1 MLPTIMNDVSHTP
14 SSAVPPVQF
23 TWRSVI
29 TGMAFGSVLSLCN
42 LYVGLKIGWGIG
54 MSLIA
59 ALLAYGLWQ
68 ILAQTGRIRGLN
80 IYETNISQTAA
91 SAAASITGAGLVA
104 PIPAL
109 TIMTGQTMGWGTLVI
124 WTFTVCMVGVVV
136 SIGLRR
142 QLIDVENLPFPSG
155 FATGKT
161 LQELYS
167 HGRDAVRSLQVLG
180 GTALLAAGIKFAEEF
195 KLISKGIVPG
205 WFAAKPGGGLEKA
218 GLTGF
223 APANLGFSIEPT
235 LMMYGVGA
243 IVGPRVGLSVL
254 LGVVVSW
261 GILAPYVFEAGWAVP
276 GAADASW
283 FGGGLNW
290 LLWPGVAVMV
300 FSSLTSFAFSWRSI
314 VNTFRPSRV
323 SPENPPAGADQEVM
337 SRKWF
342 VASLVLVTAA
352 AVILQTVLFD
362 IGPFVATLGVLLTFM
377 LALVAARVSGEVNV
391 TPVTAMGKVTQL
403 VFAALAPAQPAANLM
418 AANVTGGAAG
428 LCADMM
434 HDLKTGKMI
443 GAAPRPQYI
452 AQVFGCVAG
461 ALVCC
466 AGYLILLPDPAK
478 QLFTEQW
485 PAPSVN
491 AWLSV
496 AELFMK
502 GFGALPKGALMAMTI
517 GACAGIVLAVLEKTL
532 PVKYREWVPSGPS
545 LGLAFLISPGISFA
559 LFLGSMAA
567 LGASKFFPGWSARF
581 LIIAASGI
589 IAGESLSGMLLALL
603 AIING

>member
-1 MLPTIMNDVSHTP
+1 MNQDNP
-14 SSAVPPVQF
+14 SSAEAVKPVEF

-29 TGMAFGSVLSLCN
+29 TGMLLGSILSLCN

-68 ILAQTGRIRGLN
+68 LLAQTGRIRGLN

-109 TIMTGQTMGWGTLVI
+109 TIMTGYQMDWGTMVI

-142 QLIDVENLPFPSG
+142 QLLEVENLPFPSG

-167 HGRDAVRSLQVLG
+167 HGQDAVQRLLLLG
-180 GTALLAAGIKFAEEF
+180 GMAVLAAAIKFAEEF
-195 KLISKGIVPG
+195 KVIAKVIIPG
-205 WFAAKPGGGLEKA
+205 FFAAKPGGALEKA
-218 GLTGF
+218 GLSGF
-223 APANLGFSIEPT
+223 APANFGFAIEPT

-243 IVGPRVGLSVL
+243 IVGPRVGFSVL
-254 LGVVVSW
+254 IGVVVAW
-261 GILAPYVFEAGWAVP
+261 GILAPQIFEAGWVAA

-283 FGGGLNW
+283 FGNGLQW
-290 LLWPGVAVMV
+290 LLWPGTAIMV

-314 VNTFRPSRV
+314 VNTFRPRKV
-323 SPENPPAGADQEVM
+323 SAELPPVEDDVI
-337 SRKWF
+337 SRKGYI
-342 VASLVLVTAA
+342 VAMVLVTAA
-352 AVILQTVLFD
+352 AVILQAVLFD

-403 VFAALAPAQPAANLM
+403 AFAALAPAQPAANLM
-418 AANVTGGAAG
+418 SANVTGGAAG

-452 AQVFGCVAG
+452 AQTLGCVAG
-461 ALVCC
+461 ALVGC

-485 PAPSVN
+485 PAPSVT

-502 GFGALPKGALMAMTI
+502 GFGALPQGALMAMSI
-517 GACAGIVLAVLEKTL
+517 GACVGIVLAVLEKTL
-532 PVKYREWVPSGPS
+532 PVKFRDWVPSGPS

-567 LGASKFFPGWSARF
+567 LGASKFIPSWSARF

-603 AIING
+603 AMFKG

>member
-1 MLPTIMNDVSHTP
+1 MKSTSLSP
-14 SSAVPPVQF
+14 VPAQF
-23 TWRSVI
+23 TFRSVF
-29 TGMAFGSVLSLCN
+29 TGMILGGVLSLCN

-59 ALLAYGLWQ
+59 ALLAYGFWQ
-68 ILAQTGRIRGLN
+68 ILAKTGRIRGLN

-109 TIMTGQTMGWGTLVI
+109 TIMTGYQMNWATLVI

-142 QLIDVENLPFPSG
+142 QLIEVEQLPFPSG

-167 HGRDAVRSLQVLG
+167 HGRDAVLSLQVLG
-180 GTALLAAGIKFAEEF
+180 GMALLAAAIKFAEEF
-195 KLISKGIVPG
+195 KVISKIAVPG
-205 WFAAKPGGGLEKA
+205 WFSARPGGALEKA
-218 GLTGF
+218 GITGF
-223 APANLGFSIEPT
+223 TPATFGFSIEPT

-254 LGVVVSW
+254 LGVFVSW
-261 GILAPYVFEAGWAVP
+261 GILAPQVFEAGWAEP

-283 FGGGLNW
+283 FGSGLQW
-290 LLWPGVAVMV
+290 LLWPGTAIMV

-314 VNTFRPSRV
+314 LNTFRPARKS
-323 SPENPPAGADQEVM
+323 ADSLPVDADTEVM
-337 SRKWF
+337 PRNWYI
-342 VASLVLVTAA
+342 ASLVIVTAA
-352 AVILQTVLFD
+352 AVILQAVLFD

-403 VFAALAPAQPAANLM
+403 AFAALAPAQPAANLM

-443 GAAPRPQYI
+443 GAAARPQYI
-452 AQVFGCVAG
+452 AQTMGCVAG
-461 ALVCC
+461 ALIGC
-466 AGYLILLPDPAK
+466 AGYLLLLPDPAR

-485 PAPSVN
+485 PAPSVT

-502 GFGALPKGALMAMTI
+502 GFGALPEGALMAMTV
-517 GACAGIVLAVLEKTL
+517 GACVGIVLAVLEKTL
-532 PVKYREWVPSGPS
+532 PAKLREWVPSGPS
-545 LGLAFLISPGISFA
+545 LGLAFLISPGVSFA
-559 LFLGSMAA
+559 LFVGSMVS
-567 LGASKFFPGWSARF
+567 LGASKFVPSWSARF

-589 IAGESLSGMLLALL
+589 IAGESLSGMLLAVL
-603 AIING
+603 AIFKG